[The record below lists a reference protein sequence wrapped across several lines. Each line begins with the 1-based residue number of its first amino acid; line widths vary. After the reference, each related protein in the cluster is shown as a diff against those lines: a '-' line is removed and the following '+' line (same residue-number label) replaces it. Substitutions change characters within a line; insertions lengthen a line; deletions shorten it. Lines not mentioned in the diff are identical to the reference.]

1 MTMAV
6 NSHWGAMLRQVW
18 HDLAWFPGRPET
30 AWRVA
35 ALCTLMAFVAMLYG
49 IPESAI
55 SCYLILFV
63 MKPDPVESMVMAI
76 AVSIL
81 VTVVVGL
88 MILILPW
95 ALESPPLRLA
105 ILVSCS
111 FAFLW
116 LGSAS
121 KLGPVGSIIA
131 LVIAFVMSLLGNAPS
146 GELATRAVLYAWLM
160 AVTPM
165 MLLVVFNLFFGRSS
179 VKILRSTLSERLL
192 ATAAV
197 LRHRDDDSLQTLR
210 ALLLEGQ
217 SEHQQRALLIRL
229 FHLYPRT
236 EAAWLAAA
244 VQHSYSLLL
253 AVYDRSQTHPALMC
267 QMLADECEAAALAI
281 VQRCPPTESAVE
293 NAGIIGDTL
302 MMLARGDMLREVPP
316 VKSSFFVD
324 NAFTSPVH
332 TYFALK
338 TTAASV
344 ICYLT
349 YTALDWQDIHTAMI
363 TCYVAAL
370 GTAGET
376 VHKLTLRIVGCLI
389 GAVIGLL
396 SLLLIVPQFS
406 DIGQLMVLIFIVI
419 VPAAWV
425 SSGNERIAYAGIQI
439 GLAFLLTVLHG
450 FAPAT
455 DTAVA
460 VDRIIGILL
469 GNIVVY
475 LIFTRIW
482 PAAIADAVR
491 VRIRSALDS
500 LASLAAATGAAR
512 LREAATLEEN
522 LSQAYE
528 ALKLQ
533 PFEPAALR
541 PDVAEVVRLN
551 AILLEIETMCP
562 ALFVPGNATSA
573 DRQRLAR
580 MSANAADDMPD
591 PGTPCQASAPGSNTL
606 RYHISRLEE
615 LLE

>member
-1 MTMAV
+1 MF
-6 NSHWGAMLRQVW
+6 RQVRR
-18 HDLAWFPGRPET
+18 DLAWFPGRPET
-30 AWRVA
+30 SWRVA
-35 ALCTLMAFVAMLYG
+35 ALCTLMAFIAMLYG

-81 VTVVVGL
+81 VTLVVGT
-88 MILILPW
+88 MILLLPW
-95 ALESPPLRLA
+95 ALESAPLRLA
-105 ILVSCS
+105 VLVVSS

-165 MLLVVFNLFFGRSS
+165 LLLVVFNLFLGRSS
-179 VKILRSTLSERLL
+179 LKILRSTLSERLL

-197 LRHRDDDSLQTLR
+197 LRHPDDVSLQTLR
-210 ALLLEGQ
+210 AQLLEGQ

-229 FHLYPRT
+229 FHLCPAA
-236 EAAWLAAA
+236 EAAWLTAA
-244 VQHSYSLLL
+244 VQHSYRLLL
-253 AVYDRSQTHPALMC
+253 AVADRSQSRPALLD
-267 QMLADECEAAALAI
+267 QALADECEAAALAI
-281 VQRCPPTESAVE
+281 EQKRLPAELVIE
-293 NAGIIGDTL
+293 NAGIIGNVL
-302 MMLARGDMLREVPP
+302 MALSRGDVLREVPSA
-316 VKSSFFVD
+316 KSSFFVG
-324 NAFTSPVH
+324 NAFSSPVH

-370 GTAGET
+370 GTTGET

-389 GAVIGLL
+389 GAAIGLI
-396 SLLLIVPQFS
+396 SLLLIIPWLS
-406 DIGQLMVLIFIVI
+406 DIGQLMALIFIVI
-419 VPAAWV
+419 LPAAWV

-455 DTAVA
+455 DMDVA

-475 LIFTRIW
+475 LLFTRLW

-491 VRIRSALDS
+491 TRIHNALHG
-500 LASLAAATGAAR
+500 LARLAAAPGAGAAA
-512 LREAATLEEN
+512 LREAAILEET
-522 LSQAYE
+522 LSSAYE
-528 ALKLQ
+528 SLKLL
-533 PFEPAALR
+533 PFEPASLR
-541 PDVAEVVRLN
+541 PGTEEIARLQ
-551 AILLEIETMCP
+551 AILTEIEVMCP
-562 ALFVPGNATSA
+562 ALFVPGNATGA
-573 DRQRLAR
+573 DSQRLDQ
-580 MSANAADDMPD
+580 MSANAADSSLAPGMPR
-591 PGTPCQASAPGSNTL
+591 QASMPEDNTI
-606 RYHISRLEE
+606 RHHISRLEE
-615 LLE
+615 LLG